1 MPNHVEN
8 HLTFDCS
15 EERLKEILQEIGRDE
30 DSALDG
36 QYGIGTF
43 DFNTYPLWHFNGDF
57 LNDIGAS
64 NYEKYSAGYK
74 YENDE
79 GDNESY
85 IDDGD
90 EGMDLS

>member
-36 QYGIGTF
+36 QYGSK
-43 DFNTYPLWHFNGDF
+43 
-57 LNDIGAS
+57 A
-64 NYEKYSAGYK
+64 
-74 YENDE
+74 
-79 GDNESY
+79 
-85 IDDGD
+85 DD
-90 EGMDLS
+90 